1 MKLMRC
7 LNFLLIRLPIFSEY
21 EKYSDAYYSSFET
34 NFLPLNEKEKRL
46 SLTRRGR

>member
-1 MKLMRC
+1 MKLMRSFI
-7 LNFLLIRLPIFSEY
+7 FLLKRLPVFSEQ
-21 EKYSDAYYSSFET
+21 EKYSNAYSSSFET